1 MRIYFVFCHSPS
13 SNRILI
19 VGVSYVAI
27 FIVAYHLV
35 FFVLGAAYT
44 LSWDYLPGV
53 PQGEAAEFR
62 VAWKEKPIGSYV
74 HRRLGF
80 LDTLASQQHA
90 NLEMIGTGNTAP
102 TSQSLQSTPEPS
114 AQAEV
119 VPLPPKAHPV
129 TKSFSYEAPQTD
141 KDEMMPVHTI
151 PTGRSR
157 HPKIK
162 RLLLPLYAV
171 LSPVT
176 VSLLLSLP
184 IALVPPLKALF
195 VDVSGTGGPD
205 WKGPDG
211 RPPLAFLLDTCKR
224 FY

>member
-1 MRIYFVFCHSPS
+1 M
-13 SNRILI
+13 I

-53 PQGEAAEFR
+53 PQGEAAELR
-62 VAWKEKPIGSYV
+62 VPWKEKPISSYF

-80 LDTLASQQHA
+80 LNTLASQQHA
-90 NLEMIGTGNTAP
+90 SLKMIGTGNTAP
-102 TSQSLQSTPEPS
+102 KSQSLQSTPEPS
-114 AQAEV
+114 AQVEV
-119 VPLPPKAHPV
+119 VSLPPKAHPV
-129 TKSFSYEAPQTD
+129 AKTSSYEAPQTD
-141 KDEMMPVHTI
+141 KDEMMPVHAA
-151 PTGRSR
+151 PFERPPY
-157 HPKIK
+157 PKIK
-162 RLLLPLYAV
+162 RLLLRIYAV

-184 IALVPPLKALF
+184 MALVPQLKALF
-195 VDVSGTGGPD
+195 VDVSELGGPD

-224 FY
+224 FTEFATL